1 MPPKQTITADA
12 HKVYEQALRFYAT
25 LDQLHRTSDV
35 QRITVIG
42 VPMSVL
48 AAFASELFF
57 KCLACL
63 ETGSLS
69 REHLLDNLFDEL
81 SPNTQSIIEKHWDA
95 IALQNLDVLDRLD
108 VSLGE
113 KLPRDLRAN
122 LTSGR
127 DGFRLLRY
135 VYEGGSDFRFTLGLL
150 PVALHNSIIEL
161 KPEWVAQ
168 AQPVVD
174 EPHAVSPKTEDNA
187 QGLRF
192 ATPAVIDSKTTT
204 HQWAVR
210 WISSSKN

>member
-1 MPPKQTITADA
+1 MPPKQMITADA
-12 HKVYEQALRFYAT
+12 HKVYEQALKFYAT

-48 AAFASELFF
+48 AAFAAELFL

-69 REHLLDNLFDEL
+69 REHLLDNLSDQL
-81 SPNTQSIIEKHWDA
+81 SPKTQAIVEKHWDT
-95 IALQNLDVLDRLD
+95 LNVQNLEVLDRFD

-113 KLPRDLRAN
+113 KVARDLRSN

-135 VYEGGSDFRFTLGLL
+135 VYEGGSDFIFTLGLL
-150 PVALHNSIIEL
+150 PVALHNSIIEI
-161 KPEWVAQ
+161 KPEWLAQ
-168 AQPVVD
+168 SQPVVD
-174 EPHAVSPKTEDNA
+174 KPHAVFGKGEDNA
-187 QGLRF
+187 PDLRF
-192 ATPAVIDSKTTT
+192 AAPAVIDNKVAAF
-204 HQWAVR
+204 QWAVR
-210 WISSSKN
+210 WSANS